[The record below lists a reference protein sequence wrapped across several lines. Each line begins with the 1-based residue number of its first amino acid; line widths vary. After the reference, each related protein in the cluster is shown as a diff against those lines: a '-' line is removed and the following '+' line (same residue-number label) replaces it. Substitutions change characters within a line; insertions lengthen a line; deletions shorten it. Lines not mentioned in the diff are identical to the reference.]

1 MDPLQTGRNV
11 MEFGLYR
18 AAVAK
23 SAKADRGVVD
33 GEEGGGFG
41 RFRKGTTPRSG
52 APRGH
57 TGTGRRGWSYQA
69 PQGYTLPEQG
79 ATRVHRERGRG
90 AGRCRRRRGTHRR
103 SGAPQGHAG
112 RGGGWGPCKAPQG
125 HYSAGRGASRALRQ
139 RGRGESSVGS
149 TSVSHGGPR
158 ARRREE
164 VVGRLRAG
172 RPARCRRGGPGW

>member
-18 AAVAK
+18 AAVDK

-33 GEEGGGFG
+33 GEEGGGELAGSARARHRGAG
-41 RFRKGTTPRSG
+41 RHEGTQARGGGVGHTRHLKGTHCRSR
-52 APRGH
+52 APRGY
-57 TGTGRRGWSYQA
+57 TGREG
-69 PQGYTLPEQG
+69 
-79 ATRVHRERGRG
+79 
-90 AGRCRRRRGTHRR
+90 GRCRRRRGTHRR

-125 HYSAGRGASRALRQ
+125 HYSAWRGASRALRQ

-149 TSVSHGGPR
+149 SSVSHGGPR
-158 ARRREE
+158 ARRRKK
-164 VVGRLRAG
+164 VVGWLRAG
-172 RPARCRRGGPGW
+172 RPARCRRGGPGL